1 MQRSFLVPMVLAL
14 LAAGAYFERQPLL
27 ALWRQGYD
35 RMSKG
40 AGASAGATPE
50 PAIPGNGPGAPGLPG
65 APVVPKHAP
74 PGTFYMLV
82 RAKVTS
88 STGVKAVN
96 PGEQVKLLERL
107 SNKRL
112 RVTADGADF
121 VVTQSQ
127 VTEDGQAAADA
138 ERRFRTTPSS
148 L

>member
-1 MQRSFLVPMVLAL
+1 MVLAL

-74 PGTFYMLV
+74 PGTFYMLE
-82 RAKVTS
+82 RAKVVS

-96 PGEQVKLLERL
+96 PGELVKLLERL
-107 SNKRL
+107 SARAPAGD
-112 RVTADGADF
+112 RRQRGF
-121 VVTQSQ
+121 RGFPQSRSR
-127 VTEDGQAAADA
+127 GRPGGRAGSRAPLSHDA
-138 ERRFRTTPSS
+138 VQLVSLSS
-148 L
+148 RA

>member
-1 MQRSFLVPMVLAL
+1 MQRSFLVPVVLAL
-14 LAAGAYFERQPLL
+14 LAAGAYFEREPLL
-27 ALWRQGYD
+27 GLWRQGYD
-35 RMSKG
+35 RVSKAAGGGATPAPAVSDNG
-40 AGASAGATPE
+40 AGA
-50 PAIPGNGPGAPGLPG
+50 PGMPGAPL
-65 APVVPKHAP
+65 APRNAP

-112 RVTADGADF
+112 RVTAGGADF

-127 VTEDGQAAADA
+127 VTDDGQAAADA
-138 ERRFRTTPSS
+138 ERRFRAAPSS